1 MISYSLT
8 EKWRIYI
15 SKIIALFFFIFILFT
30 TSKWEEISFI
40 SSIIFLAGCILVGI
54 ASLGRLWCSVYI
66 AGYKN
71 ETLVTVG
78 PYSISRH
85 PLYFFNLIG
94 GVGVALTT
102 ETLLIPF
109 SIFILF
115 LIYYPMVIRDEERRL
130 LNLHHDEYMS
140 YRKKT
145 PYIIPN
151 LSLFH
156 EPETYTV
163 STKILKK
170 SIFRALWFI
179 WIVGILELIEALHD
193 IGIIP
198 IYLKIY

>member
-30 TSKWEEISFI
+30 TSKWEGISFI

-94 GVGVALTT
+94 GVGVGLTT

-198 IYLKIY
+198 I

>member
-15 SKIIALFFFIFILFT
+15 SKIIALFFFVFILFT
-30 TSKWEEISFI
+30 TSKWEGISFI
-40 SSIIFLAGCILVGI
+40 TSIIFLAGCILVGI

-94 GVGVALTT
+94 GIGVGLAT

-109 SIFILF
+109 SILILF
-115 LIYYPMVIRDEERRL
+115 LIYYPMVIRNEERRL
-130 LNLHHDEYMS
+130 LNLHDDEYMS
-140 YRKKT
+140 YCKKPLILYRIYHFFRSLRHT
-145 PYIIPN
+145 QLIPK
-151 LSLFH
+151 
-156 EPETYTV
+156 Y
-163 STKILKK
+163 
-170 SIFRALWFI
+170 
-179 WIVGILELIEALHD
+179 
-193 IGIIP
+193 
-198 IYLKIY
+198 